1 MPEAFKINIPKKVC
15 SLTGG
20 VMSDFETVSLKDC
33 LGRVA
38 AEIVCP
44 CPPGVP
50 VVMPGEEI
58 GVFEKESLFEYGIT
72 EINVIK

>member
-1 MPEAFKINIPKKVC
+1 MI
-15 SLTGG
+15 
-20 VMSDFETVSLKDC
+20 DFETVHLNAC
-33 LGRVA
+33 LGKVA

-58 GVFEKESLFEYGIT
+58 GAFEKESLFEYGIT
-72 EINVIK
+72 EINVVK